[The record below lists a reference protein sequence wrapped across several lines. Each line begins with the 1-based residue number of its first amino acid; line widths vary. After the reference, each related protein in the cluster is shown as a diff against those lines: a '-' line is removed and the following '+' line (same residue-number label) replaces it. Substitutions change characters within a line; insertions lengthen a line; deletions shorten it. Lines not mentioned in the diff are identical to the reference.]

1 MSGWVKHVVLEYIRE
16 SVRLYEHPRP
26 EHALVLTD
34 RMFPPSH
41 PKYYADEDLTDA
53 TDCCRVGMRLLCGN
67 GFRHNRWIHRRA

>member
-1 MSGWVKHVVLEYIRE
+1 MVLEYIRE

-53 TDCCRVGMRLLCGN
+53 TDCCRAQGDTGAAEKRGALSLADLICVYVY
-67 GFRHNRWIHRRA
+67 